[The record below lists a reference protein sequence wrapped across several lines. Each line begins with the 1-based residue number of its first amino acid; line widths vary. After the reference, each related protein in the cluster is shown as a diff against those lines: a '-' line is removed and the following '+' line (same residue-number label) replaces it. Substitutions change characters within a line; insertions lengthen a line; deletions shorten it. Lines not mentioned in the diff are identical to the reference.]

1 MAKLNRLKGIDILL
15 AIVLATSLS
24 GCGDSLKSQPVP
36 PAAVKLSP
44 AQEFEAL
51 TKKAS
56 GGDVDAQL
64 SLALKYQNGDGV
76 DKDLGK
82 AVAWYEKAASAGNAK
97 AQYRVGNALRY
108 GNGITK
114 DVTKALEWIQ
124 KAADQNYGDAQFSV
138 WQMHRSSSF
147 IFDDDVES
155 YALLEKAASNGSE
168 LAVLFLGSLYERE
181 SVTKAAEFYR
191 KHAERGDAHAQLF
204 LGDKYAQ
211 GDGVHLSEETAFQ
224 WYLKSAQQGN
234 LTAQFKLGEIYRD
247 GTLVPKDLIVASD
260 WFRKSAAQGNP
271 YAQQNLG
278 VMYWRGDGMPEDPVL
293 AYAWSNLAA
302 SGAFGQRPAANNR
315 ARLEAL
321 LSKDELAEA
330 QRLSS
335 AWKTG
340 QILVR
345 EGRASI
351 GSNASASTTG
361 TLTKQQTGSLFVVS
375 KAGHAITN
383 QHVIQGCTEL
393 RIEGRE
399 GVVKKVTDDAVND
412 LALVQMPGEVKATA
426 AIATDPAKLRQGED
440 IVVFG
445 FPLNALLSSGG
456 NLTPGVVSAITGLGN
471 NTNQIQITAPI
482 QPGSSGS
489 PVLNKKGQV
498 VGVVSMKLDDKRMV
512 RATGQAGQ
520 NVNFAVSGQT
530 LKTFL
535 DTHKVDYRSGGG
547 LLSFEKN
554 TADLAEDARKWTL
567 VVECWK

>member
-15 AIVLATSLS
+15 AIVFAASLS

-82 AVAWYEKAASAGNAK
+82 AVEWYEKAASAGNAV

-108 GNGITK
+108 GNGIAE
-114 DVTKALEWIQ
+114 DVTKGMEWLQ
-124 KAADQNYGDAQFSV
+124 KAADQNYGDAQFDL
-138 WQMHRSSSF
+138 WQMNRPVSAISK
-147 IFDDDVES
+147 DDVES
-155 YALLEKAASNGSE
+155 YVLLEKAASNGSMP
-168 LAVLFLGSLYERE
+168 AVMILGWRYE
-181 SVTKAAEFYR
+181 SKDVVKAAEHYR
-191 KHAERGDAHAQLF
+191 KYAERGVSMAQLT
-204 LGDKYAQ
+204 LGGMYER
-211 GDGVHLSEETAFQ
+211 GDGVPLSEETAFQ

-234 LTAQFKLGEIYRD
+234 STAQFNLGSTFFKGELR
-247 GTLVPKDLIVASD
+247 PKDLMIASD
-260 WFRKSAAQGNP
+260 WFKKSAAQGHRR
-271 YAQQNLG
+271 AQNVLG
-278 VMYWRGDGMPEDPVL
+278 LMYGVGDGLPEDQVL
-293 AYAWSNLAA
+293 AYAWLNLAA
-302 SGAFGQRPAANNR
+302 SGATGLQSAAKFR
-315 ARLEAL
+315 AGVETL

-330 QRLSS
+330 QRLST

-351 GSNASASTTG
+351 GSNASASATG
-361 TLTKQQTGSLFVVS
+361 ALTKQQTGSLFVVS

-412 LALVQMPGEVKATA
+412 LALVQMPGGVKATA

-498 VGVVSMKLDDKRMV
+498 VGVVSMKLDDKKMV
-512 RATGQAGQ
+512 RVTGQTGQ